1 MLAALTS
8 KQHAT
13 CLGIFMHCYT
23 KHIIMEG
30 TVRMKSNQILQYWH
44 YFVVLQVDRD
54 LLVMLL
60 LGLMCIAM
68 IYYVGKETTNN
79 IFQNKV

>member
-1 MLAALTS
+1 
-8 KQHAT
+8 
-13 CLGIFMHCYT
+13 MHCYT

-30 TVRMKSNQILQYWH
+30 TIRMKSNQILQYWH
-44 YFVVLQVDRD
+44 YFVVLQVDKD

-79 IFQNKV
+79 IFKNKV